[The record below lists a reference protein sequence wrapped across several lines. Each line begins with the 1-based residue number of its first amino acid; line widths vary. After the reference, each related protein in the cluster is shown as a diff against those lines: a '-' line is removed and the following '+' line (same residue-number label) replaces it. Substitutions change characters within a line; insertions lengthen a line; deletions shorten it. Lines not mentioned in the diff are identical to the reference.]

1 MNKNKLVKIDI
12 HSSIYPSIL
21 KEIYNPPNILYL
33 KGNISLL
40 NEYLKNISIVGS
52 RKVSEKGIQ
61 ITKEFTK
68 YFVENGY
75 IIVSGLAIGIDSLS
89 HEVASEN
96 KGKVIVVL
104 PSSIENI
111 YPSSSIP
118 LSEKILDSG
127 GLLISEYEKGS
138 VMTKQS
144 FYFRN
149 RIITG
154 LSPKLFIPECE
165 IESGSM
171 ISAKLA
177 FEQDREI
184 YTVPRDIYEE
194 KCKGNNFLIQRDMAK
209 LITKPNE
216 VIFDI

>member
-1 MNKNKLVKIDI
+1 MYKEKVIKIDI
-12 HSSIYPSIL
+12 YSSIYPLSL
-21 KEIYNPPNILYL
+21 KEIYDPPKILYL
-33 KGNISLL
+33 KGNIELL
-40 NEYLKNISIVGS
+40 KDSEKNISIVGS
-52 RKVSEKGIQ
+52 RKVSKKGIQ

-68 YFVENGY
+68 YFVENGHV
-75 IIVSGLAIGIDSLS
+75 IVSGLALGIDSLC
-89 HEVASEN
+89 HEVAIEN
-96 KGKVIVVL
+96 KGKVIAVL

-111 YPSSSIP
+111 YPKSSIP
-118 LSEKILDSG
+118 LSESILDSG
-127 GLLISEYEKGS
+127 GLLISEYEEGS
-138 VMTKQS
+138 SLTKQN

-154 LSPKLFIPECE
+154 LSAKLFIPECE
-165 IESGSM
+165 IDSGSM

-194 KCKGNNFLIQRDMAK
+194 KGRGNNYLIQRYMGR
-209 LITKPNE
+209 LVIYPNE

>member
-1 MNKNKLVKIDI
+1 MFKIQRIDI
-12 HSSIYPSIL
+12 YSSIYPIQL
-21 KEIYNPPNILYL
+21 KGIYDPPKTLYL
-33 KGNISLL
+33 KGNLDLL
-40 NEYLKNISIVGS
+40 KEYIKNISIVGS

-61 ITKEFTK
+61 TTKEFTK

-75 IIVSGLAIGIDSLS
+75 NIVSGLAIGVDRLC
-89 HEVASEN
+89 HEVAIEN
-96 KGKVIVVL
+96 KGKVIGVL
-104 PSSIENI
+104 PSSIEEI
-111 YPSSSIP
+111 YPKQSIK
-118 LSEKILDSG
+118 LAEKILEND

-138 VMTKQS
+138 IITKQS

-165 IESGSM
+165 VHSGSM
-171 ISAKLA
+171 ISIKLA

-184 YTVPRDIYEE
+184 FTVPRDIYDELG
-194 KCKGNNFLIQRDMAK
+194 KGNNFMIQRDMAK

-216 VIFDI
+216 IIFDI